1 MNKAQLIDEVAGRSG
16 MSKKAVGAILDG
28 ILEVV
33 TETLATGEY
42 GGDVAL
48 IGFGTFQVN
57 DRPAR
62 MGRNPQTG
70 AEVKIEASRAVK
82 FSVGAKLKA
91 AVNEPR

>member
-1 MNKAQLIDEVAGRSG
+1 MNKAQLIDEVAGRTG
-16 MSKKAVGAILDG
+16 MSKKAVGNVLDG

-33 TETLATGEY
+33 TDTLASGEY

-62 MGRNPQTG
+62 IGRNPQTG

-82 FSVGAKLKA
+82 FSAGSKLKA
-91 AVNEPR
+91 AVNQGR